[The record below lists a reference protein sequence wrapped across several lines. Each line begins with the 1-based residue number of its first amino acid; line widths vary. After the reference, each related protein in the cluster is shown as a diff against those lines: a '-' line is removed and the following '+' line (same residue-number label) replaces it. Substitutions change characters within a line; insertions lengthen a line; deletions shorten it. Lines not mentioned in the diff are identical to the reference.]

1 MNVVDIVGGIIVD
14 DVWRRVVAVDRIE
27 VRYELSC

>member
-1 MNVVDIVGGIIVD
+1 MSVVDIVGDIIAD
-14 DVWRRVVAVDRIE
+14 DVWRRVVVVDRIE